1 MAKQTKTRR
10 RGKSNAAPF
19 LELLEQMEDLT
30 GTIELEW
37 PEEVRADVSRR
48 LSRLA
53 RAVRHAVETSQ
64 RM

>member
-1 MAKQTKTRR
+1 MAKQPKTRR

-19 LELLEQMEDLT
+19 LDLLEQMEGLVA
-30 GTIELEW
+30 TIELDW
-37 PEEVRADVSRR
+37 PEDVRADVSRR

-64 RM
+64 RL